1 MKTVSWTFESK
12 NLLTIQFVLLQI
24 YQQLQQ
30 QVISSQPADRQ
41 AQLSISL
48 QGLMSDVQ
56 RNLEPKN
63 RDKFTQVCSF
73 LLGID
78 AYVTPFQCTMLYY
91 LERVISTLWH
101 RTNNLMVNR
110 RILLQ

>member
-1 MKTVSWTFESK
+1 MRCKRHFSAV
-12 NLLTIQFVLLQI
+12 LTALPQI

-30 QVISSQPADRQ
+30 QVIASQPADRQ

-63 RDKFTQVCSF
+63 RDKFTQVGSF
-73 LLGID
+73 CFKYGNV
-78 AYVTPFQCTMLYY
+78 AT
-91 LERVISTLWH
+91 
-101 RTNNLMVNR
+101 
-110 RILLQ
+110 